1 MDDLDFDFAVT
12 RPHFLTSNSLLLTSN
27 FIHMTLEEKKAA
39 LVEEITLIPDAYERL
54 GYIVDRGKN
63 AKGLS
68 EDLRIDTFKIEGCM
82 SQLWVVPE
90 LREGLC
96 YFTSESDS
104 AIVKGIAS
112 LLCDFYS
119 EAKPEDIVATDAD
132 FLGDVGITQ
141 HLSPNRRNGL
151 SRIVESIQRFA
162 TSCTAAS

>member
-1 MDDLDFDFAVT
+1 
-12 RPHFLTSNSLLLTSN
+12 
-27 FIHMTLEEKKAA
+27 MTLAEKKNT

-54 GYIVDRGKN
+54 GYIVDRGKK
-63 AKGLS
+63 AEGLT
-68 EDLRIDTFKIEGCM
+68 EDLRIDSFKIEGCM

-90 LREGLC
+90 FKAGLC
-96 YFTSESDS
+96 SYHSESDS

-119 EAKPEDIVATDAD
+119 AAKPEEIVQTDAD
-132 FLGDVGITQ
+132 FLAEVGITQ

-162 TSCTAAS
+162 KSCLAESRSS

>member
-1 MDDLDFDFAVT
+1 MK
-12 RPHFLTSNSLLLTSN
+12 
-27 FIHMTLEEKKAA
+27 LEEKKNG

-54 GYIVDRGKN
+54 GYIVERGKN
-63 AKGLS
+63 AEGLS
-68 EDLRIDTFKIEGCM
+68 EDLQIDSFKIEGCM

-90 LREGLC
+90 FKEGLC
-96 YFTSESDS
+96 YYHSESDS

-119 EAKPEDIVATDAD
+119 GAKPEEIAEVDAE
-132 FLGDVGITQ
+132 FLGEVGITQ

-162 TSCTAAS
+162 KSCMAKT

>member
-1 MDDLDFDFAVT
+1 
-12 RPHFLTSNSLLLTSN
+12 
-27 FIHMTLEEKKAA
+27 MTLEDKKTQ
-39 LVEEITLIPDAYERL
+39 LIEEITLIPDPYERL

-68 EDLRIDTFKIEGCM
+68 EDLRIDSFKIEGCM

-90 LREGLC
+90 FKEGHC
-96 YFTSESDS
+96 QYHSESDS

-119 EAKPEDIVATDAD
+119 DAKPEEVVKTDAD
-132 FLGDVGITQ
+132 FLGEVGITQ

-162 TSCTAAS
+162 KSCLAQSS

>member
-1 MDDLDFDFAVT
+1 MK
-12 RPHFLTSNSLLLTSN
+12 
-27 FIHMTLEEKKAA
+27 LEDKKQA
-39 LVEEITLIPDAYERL
+39 LVEEITLIPDPYERL
-54 GYIVDRGKN
+54 GYIVDRGKK

-68 EDLRIDTFKIEGCM
+68 EDLRIDSFRIEGCM

-90 LREGLC
+90 FHDGLC
-96 YFTSESDS
+96 SYSSESDS

-119 EAKPEDIVATDAD
+119 KAKPEEIVNTDAD
-132 FLGDVGITQ
+132 FLGEVGITQ

-162 TSCTAAS
+162 QSCLAQP